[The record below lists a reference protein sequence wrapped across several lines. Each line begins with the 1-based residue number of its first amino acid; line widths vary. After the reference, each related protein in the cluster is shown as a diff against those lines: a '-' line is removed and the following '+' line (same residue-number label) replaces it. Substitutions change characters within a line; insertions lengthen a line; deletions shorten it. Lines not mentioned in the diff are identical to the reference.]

1 MYLSIDDYSW
11 CETDKELVIEVPLR
25 GLSGINKDV
34 ILTKHYVKLIIK
46 PYMFE
51 CALQHAILVEQS
63 RLEISGGCARF
74 LLTKE
79 NAQMWTQLHS
89 EDMKDRC
96 KLLQIRQEAIAEVQR
111 REQAREELKK
121 VQIRQGEK
129 DALNEVMKI
138 EAAERERI
146 TQEKKEAGRK
156 TVSELIGQYAVEQS
170 EEKSE
175 ISGKVVG
182 ARQFANELT
191 HPAKGCEDTKSEVSQ
206 IFRQKPIDLPVRT
219 STKINVT
226 FTPRIFPTPERE
238 SLKVEEEQWLNKQA
252 EHRRAML
259 KRVVATEEVSEKE
272 MDPIWLRGKG
282 DSLFHA
288 GDFEAAVEA
297 YTRAI
302 ELSPKLYSAYSNRA
316 ACHLQLRNFFKALE
330 DSSTAL
336 DLCVPAVP
344 QNLRS
349 RLRAHVRRGAA
360 FCNLKMYK
368 EALVE
373 YKAAHKLDPTDVTI
387 EGDMRKLECF
397 LNPESTV

>member
-1 MYLSIDDYSW
+1 
-11 CETDKELVIEVPLR
+11 
-25 GLSGINKDV
+25 
-34 ILTKHYVKLIIK
+34 
-46 PYMFE
+46 MFE
-51 CALQHAILVEQS
+51 CVLRHAILVEQS
-63 RLEISGGCARF
+63 RMEIGGGCARF

-89 EDMKDRC
+89 EDMKDRS
-96 KLLQIRQEAIAEVQR
+96 KLLQIRQEAIVEVQK

-138 EAAERERI
+138 EATERERI
-146 TQEKKEAGRK
+146 TQEKKEAGQK
-156 TVSELIGQYAVEQS
+156 TVSELIGQYALEQKKES
-170 EEKSE
+170 GL
-175 ISGKVVG
+175 SGKILE

-191 HPAKGCEDTKSEVSQ
+191 QRSKGFEDTKREVSQ
-206 IFRQKPIDLPVRT
+206 IFQQKPIDLPVRT

-302 ELSPKLYSAYSNRA
+302 ELSPKLHSAYSNRA
-316 ACHLQLRNFFKALE
+316 ACHLQLRSFFKALE

-360 FCNLKMYK
+360 FFNLKMYK

-373 YKAAHKLDPTDVTI
+373 YKAAHKLDPADLTI
-387 EGDMRKLECF
+387 EGDMRNLERF
-397 LNPESTV
+397 LNQESTD

>member
-1 MYLSIDDYSW
+1 
-11 CETDKELVIEVPLR
+11 
-25 GLSGINKDV
+25 
-34 ILTKHYVKLIIK
+34 
-46 PYMFE
+46 MFE
-51 CALQHAILVEQS
+51 CVLQHAILVEQS

-79 NAQMWTQLHS
+79 TAQMWTQLHS

-96 KLLQIRQEAIAEVQR
+96 KLLQIRQEAIVEVQQ
-111 REQAREELKK
+111 REQAKEELKK

-146 TQEKKEAGRK
+146 TQEKKEAGQK
-156 TVSELIGQYAVEQS
+156 TVSGLIDQYASEQIKEVIFFQLS
-170 EEKSE
+170 FYFKQQPE
-175 ISGKVVG
+175 ISEKIVE
-182 ARQFANELT
+182 ARQFANVLV
-191 HPAKGCEDTKSEVSQ
+191 HRAKSFEDTKRDGSH
-206 IFRQKPIDLPVRT
+206 IFPEKPIDLPVRT

-238 SLKVEEEQWLNKQA
+238 SLKVEEEEWLNKQA

-302 ELSPKLYSAYSNRA
+302 ELCPKLHSYPFYRPQAYSNRA
-316 ACHLQLRNFFKALE
+316 ACHLKMRNFFKALE

-387 EGDMRKLECF
+387 EGDMRNLEQF
-397 LNPESTV
+397 LNQESTV

>member
-1 MYLSIDDYSW
+1 
-11 CETDKELVIEVPLR
+11 
-25 GLSGINKDV
+25 
-34 ILTKHYVKLIIK
+34 LIIK

-51 CALQHAILVEQS
+51 CALQHPILVEQS

-79 NAQMWTQLHS
+79 SAQMWTQLHS

-96 KLLQIRQEAIAEVQR
+96 KLLQIRQEAIVEIQK

-146 TQEKKEAGRK
+146 TQEKKEAGQK
-156 TVSELIGQYAVEQS
+156 TVSELIDQYAPEQNNGQP
-170 EEKSE
+170 E
-175 ISGKVVG
+175 ISEKIVE
-182 ARQFANELT
+182 ARQFANALV
-191 HPAKGCEDTKSEVSQ
+191 HRAKGFEDTKRDGSH
-206 IFRQKPIDLPVRT
+206 IFREKPIDLPVRT
-219 STKINVT
+219 STRINVT

-238 SLKVEEEQWLNKQA
+238 SLKVEEEEWLNKQA

-259 KRVVATEEVSEKE
+259 KRVVTTEEVSEKE
-272 MDPIWLRGKG
+272 MDPVWLRGKG
-282 DSLFHA
+282 
-288 GDFEAAVEA
+288 E
-297 YTRAI
+297 
-302 ELSPKLYSAYSNRA
+302 AYSNRA
-316 ACHLQLRNFFKALE
+316 ACHLKMRNFFKALE

-349 RLRAHVRRGAA
+349 RLRAHIRRGAA

-387 EGDMRKLECF
+387 EGDMRNLEQL
-397 LNPESTV
+397 LNQESTV